1 MVATEHDLALL
12 RVVAGWAAD
21 SAARVLPIFQRAA
34 PADDRPQAAVASIR
48 TFAEG
53 APRVHRLRADSMG
66 AHRASV
72 NAKDPAAAAA
82 ARAAALACSSAWTHL
97 DLLHTGHQHPHIIGA
112 AAYADLARPGEV
124 SWAIDHAPDEVRYL
138 IGRIPPLTPGRT
150 AISRAYAE
158 LDMALRGPTG

>member
-21 SAARVLPIFQRAA
+21 SADRVLPIFQQAV
-34 PADDRPQAAVASIR
+34 PEDDRPQAAVASIR

-53 APRVHRLRADSMG
+53 GPRVHRLRAESMG

-72 NAKDPAAAAA
+72 NAQDPAAAAA

-97 DLLHTGHQHPHIIGA
+97 DLLHTGHQHPHLLGA
-112 AAYADLARPGEV
+112 AAYAELACPGELA
-124 SWAIDHAPDEVRYL
+124 WAVDHAPDQVRVL
-138 IGRIPPLTPGRT
+138 VDAIPSLQSGGGE
-150 AISRAYAE
+150 INEQYAR
-158 LDMALRGPTG
+158 LDRALRTP